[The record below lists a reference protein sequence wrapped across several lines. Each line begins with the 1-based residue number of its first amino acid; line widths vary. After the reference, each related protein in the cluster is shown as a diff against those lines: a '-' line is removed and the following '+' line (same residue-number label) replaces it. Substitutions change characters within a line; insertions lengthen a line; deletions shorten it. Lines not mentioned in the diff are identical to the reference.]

1 VQWTLARCS
10 NSGWPALGRVKI
22 PYYFVK
28 PSGRAYWRPTRSMRF
43 RGFHLVPLGHD
54 GPAAW
59 TLAEEWNRKWQAVRR
74 GEAPPLNDL
83 SKLPADQAEAAR
95 RYPPGSIGA
104 AFQRYIRTH
113 EWSARALSARN
124 KIWWPAWFR
133 IRDMWADVAPDSVTF
148 EMMSR
153 WRAALEKKHG
163 RGVAHKT
170 IRVWR
175 AFWKIMLA
183 MKVAHTADPSLGVR
197 NRAPAPR
204 WQRWTEGEAV
214 RLVKAAWREGYRGLA
229 CIVAICWDTQF
240 SPVDARTLAE
250 RHRTIIDGRLV
261 FDRQAD
267 GRAKT
272 GRAAIGTVCKRTERL
287 ILAYLAELGTALLP
301 DAILFRNRSGAAY
314 IDATLSHDFAAL
326 RAIIFPGDDRRL
338 MDMRRSG
345 TVEAIAGNADA
356 LGLSAK
362 MANSIDRSNA
372 LHKTYAPV
380 DIEAVRNADE
390 ARLRGRRKMRATNK
404 SGAKVS
410 PEQPGKVS
418 PAMPRAAK

>member
-1 VQWTLARCS
+1 
-10 NSGWPALGRVKI
+10 LGRIKI

-28 PSGRAYWRPTRSMRF
+28 PSGRAYWRPTKSMRL
-43 RGFHLVPLGHD
+43 RGFYLIPLGQD
-54 GPAAW
+54 GPTAW
-59 TLAEEWNRKWQAVRR
+59 SVAEEWNRKWQAVRR
-74 GEAPPLNDL
+74 GEAPPLTDL
-83 SKLPADQAEAAR
+83 SKLSADEAEAAR
-95 RYPPGSIGA
+95 QYPPGSIGA
-104 AFQRYIRTH
+104 AFQRYIRTA

-133 IRDMWADVAPDSVTF
+133 IRDMWGDVEPDTITF
-148 EMMSR
+148 EMISR

-175 AFWKIMLA
+175 AFWKIMLG
-183 MKVAHTADPSLGVR
+183 MKMAHTADPSIGVR

-204 WQRWTEGEAV
+204 WQRWSEGEAV
-214 RLVKAAWREGYRGLA
+214 RLVKVAWRQGYRGVA
-229 CIVAICWDTQF
+229 CIVAVSWDTGF
-240 SPVDARTLAE
+240 SPVDVRTLAQ
-250 RHRTIIDGRLV
+250 RHRVEIDGRLV

-272 GRAAIGTVCKRTERL
+272 GRAAIGTLCKRTERL
-287 ILAYLAELGTALLP
+287 VSAYLSEMGTVLLP
-301 DAILFRNRSGAAY
+301 DAMLFRTRSGAAY
-314 IDATLSHDFAAL
+314 IEATLSHDFAAV
-326 RAIIFPGDDRRL
+326 RAIAFPGDKRRL

-345 TVEAIAGNADA
+345 VVEAIAGKADP

-362 MANSIDRSNA
+362 LANSINRSNA

-380 DIEAVRNADE
+380 DIEAVRNTDE

-404 SGAKVS
+404 TGAKVS
-410 PEQPGKVS
+410 PEQPVQVS
-418 PAMPRAAK
+418 PSARGKS